1 MAEQTYRAHRRYLP
15 VYHFFVEPVLFL
27 NIIAQMMYFNR
38 YRTLFKAWMV
48 VVAIALFALS
58 WMARSMALKA
68 QDRVIRLEERLR
80 LATVLPAELRDRINE
95 LRPGQLVALRF
106 APDEELAGLVQRC
119 LSGELK
125 GSDQIKREIGTW
137 RPDTFRV

>member
-1 MAEQTYRAHRRYLP
+1 MADQTYKSHRRYLP
-15 VYHFFVEPVLFL
+15 IYHFFVEPVLFL
-27 NIIAQMMYFNR
+27 NIIAQSMYFYR

-48 VVAIALFALS
+48 VVAVAIFALA

-80 LATVLPAELRDRINE
+80 LASVLPPELQGKIGE
-95 LRPGQLVALRF
+95 LTPRQLVAMRF
-106 APDEELAGLVQRC
+106 ASDDELNGLVQRC

-125 GSDQIKREIGTW
+125 GGDQIKREIKNW
-137 RPDTFRV
+137 RPDTYRV